1 MDSQKII
8 LVSLSKGKIGEIN
21 AQLLGMIIVSQI
33 YNGAMGR
40 ANTAKEDRKDF
51 FLYVDEFQNFVS
63 GTFADI
69 LSEARKYRLGLI
81 MAHQYIAQLESG
93 DKSAGGKA
101 DVKAAV
107 FGNAGT
113 IQSFKIGAPDAEFLE
128 KEYAPVLGAQDIIGI
143 ANYKTYCKLNI
154 DNSTSRVFSLNAIY
168 TQDYRNKK
176 IGGIL
181 KEYSAKKYGRKRQFV
196 DAEISA
202 IALFEFTLTVFEALP
217 C

>member
-1 MDSQKII
+1 
-8 LVSLSKGKIGEIN
+8 
-21 AQLLGMIIVSQI
+21 
-33 YNGAMGR
+33 
-40 ANTAKEDRKDF
+40 
-51 FLYVDEFQNFVS
+51 
-63 GTFADI
+63 
-69 LSEARKYRLGLI
+69 

-93 DKSAGGKA
+93 DKTAWWKA

-154 DNSTSRVFSLNAIY
+154 DNSTSRVFSMNAIY

-176 IGGIL
+176 IGSVL
-181 KEYSAKKYGRKRQFV
+181 KEYSAKKYGRKRAFV
-196 DAEISA
+196 DAEISTRLG
-202 IALFEFTLTVFEALP
+202 ITLDDDTTSLTPTVPSSTDDTIDTIVKESDQVNEQQEQITVSE
-217 C
+217 